1 MYTLWTNN
9 YKSFKLIQVNDI
21 VLEFSGA
28 EKAGR
33 ALVGDIVNMVD
44 GGCIL
49 VKRTQHPKL
58 AGVLQLNS
66 KTIYGMT
73 SRGARI
79 YLFVPFDRRYPP
91 MRVGSS
97 EKDRSVNRIALVDFD
112 SWTEKEHLPRATLDR
127 VLGIAGDFSVDRL
140 ALAHTASPWHKPVLS
155 IPPQERRM
163 RSPSRIHLGDEWSVV
178 NIDPEGCRDIDDI
191 ICMSQS
197 GNNWT
202 VIIGISDLTDDVPE
216 DGPLDIYAQKTMQT
230 IYDNGRAVRPM
241 LPEVYSESMF
251 SLLPGSPRLIVGLEM
266 NYIPNND
273 EGFRIANV
281 SFGKYS
287 VVNKRSYTYDTI
299 RDADDFPV
307 ATLAALVQE
316 LAGRPVTDTH
326 DWVAELMKFYNLRAA
341 ELIAGKG
348 GVLRVHSGPKAERL
362 VGLEPALAERLV
374 MAAAE
379 YDVQGVHYGF
389 GWKPYV
395 QVTSPI
401 RRYCDMINQRVLVR
415 VLQGLDDDPI
425 SREVIS
431 RMNWASKAAKQFE
444 RACTFMDLIQNSRE
458 RIIEISQTSGL
469 GSHHLNLSH
478 ALNQIECTVL
488 DTTDDKTRLWVP
500 SWSMVIKVA
509 ACDAPI
515 GSTVSVEYFYN
526 AALVNWKEKMVFK
539 LVA

>member
-1 MYTLWTNN
+1 MYTLCTNN
-9 YKSFKLIQVNDI
+9 YKSFKLFQANDI
-21 VLEFSGA
+21 VLEFDGA

-33 ALVGDIVNMVD
+33 ALNGDTVSVVD

-49 VKRTQHPKL
+49 VKRAQHPKL

-73 SRGARI
+73 SRGAPI

-91 MRVGSS
+91 MRVGCS
-97 EKDRSVNRIALVDFD
+97 EKDRSVNRICIVDFTD
-112 SWTEKEHLPRATLDR
+112 WPEKEHLPRANLDR
-127 VLGIAGDFSVDRL
+127 ILGLAGDFSVERA
-140 ALAHTASPWHKPVLS
+140 ALAHTASPWYKPTLT
-155 IPPQERRM
+155 IPAQERRIK
-163 RSPSRIHLGDEWSVV
+163 SPSRTHLDDDWSVV
-178 NIDPEGCRDIDDI
+178 NIDPEGCKDIDDI
-191 ICMSQS
+191 ICMKQR
-197 GNNWT
+197 GDKWK
-202 VIIGISDLTDDVPE
+202 VIIGIADLTDDVPE
-216 DGPLDIYAQKTMQT
+216 DGPLDVYARKTLQT

-251 SLLPGSPRLIVGLEM
+251 SLLPGSPRLIIGLEM
-266 NYIPNND
+266 HYIPNND
-273 EGFRIANV
+273 EGFRIADL

-307 ATLAALVQE
+307 ATLASLVEE
-316 LAGRPVTDTH
+316 LAGRPLEDTH

-348 GVLRVHSGPKAERL
+348 GVLRVHSGLKADRL
-362 VGLEPALAERLV
+362 VGLEPALAERLA
-374 MAAAE
+374 MSAAQ
-379 YDVQGVHYGF
+379 YDIQGVHYGF

-415 VLQGLDDDPI
+415 VLREEDPLPV

-431 RMNWASKAAKQFE
+431 RMNWSSKAAKQFE
-444 RACTFMDLIQNSRE
+444 RACTFMDIIQNSRE
-458 RIIEISQTSGL
+458 KI
-469 GSHHLNLSH
+469 
-478 ALNQIECTVL
+478 IECTIL
-488 DTTDDKTRLWVP
+488 DTSDDKTRLWVP

-509 ACDAPI
+509 ACNMPI
-515 GSTVSVEYFYN
+515 GTTVNVEYFYN

-539 LVA
+539 IVT